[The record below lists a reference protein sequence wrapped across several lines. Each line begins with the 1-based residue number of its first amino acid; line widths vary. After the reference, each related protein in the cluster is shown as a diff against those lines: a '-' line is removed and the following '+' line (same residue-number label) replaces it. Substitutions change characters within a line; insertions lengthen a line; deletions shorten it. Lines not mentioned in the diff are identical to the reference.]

1 MWARFDDQFDRD
13 EDIEDYG
20 IPASALGLF
29 ACSITFCSR
38 RLTDGYV
45 PLDKAQKLPG
55 GDDEFNIT
63 KLLDAGWWTKV
74 EDGYYV
80 VSFLKYNP
88 SKAEVEEQRDKKSQA
103 GRMSGESRRRTP
115 VKHSVEHPVQQE
127 AEQNTEQV
135 LNRPESRIPNP
146 ESRIP
151 NPVPPSE
158 ASSDGEDAPAPV
170 NKRTRAKRSDRPQPT
185 PVYENPPTIAE
196 VEAHFKHLVP
206 DGNEGYWRS
215 QAEGLIGYHESRG
228 WLFKDGQPVIS
239 WKGACVTWLRNE
251 SRFTSRHNEPDGR
264 QRAGPRRDA
273 KADAIFEKIYG
284 SNSHEPSQ

>member
-146 ESRIP
+146 ESR
-151 NPVPPSE
+151 
-158 ASSDGEDAPAPV
+158 
-170 NKRTRAKRSDRPQPT
+170 T
-185 PVYENPPTIAE
+185 TI
-196 VEAHFKHLVP
+196 
-206 DGNEGYWRS
+206 
-215 QAEGLIGYHESRG
+215 
-228 WLFKDGQPVIS
+228 
-239 WKGACVTWLRNE
+239 
-251 SRFTSRHNEPDGR
+251 
-264 QRAGPRRDA
+264 
-273 KADAIFEKIYG
+273 
-284 SNSHEPSQ
+284 